1 MKEKQNQKAARPQK
15 STTDGSAM
23 PQQDTKDGGARPA
36 KSSTMSRLYQKYKD
50 TVREELKKELN
61 LKNIM
66 MVPKLEKIV
75 INSGVGEATQNIK
88 LLDKVME
95 ELAAVTG
102 QRPIIR
108 RAKKSIAAFRLRAG
122 MPVGATV
129 TLRGMRM
136 YEFMDRL
143 VSVVMPRV
151 KDFRGVS
158 PKSFDGR
165 GNYTIA
171 IKDQLVFPE
180 INYSKVE
187 KIKGMSITFVTSAQT
202 DEMGRALLRHL
213 GMPFRQ

>member
-1 MKEKQNQKAARPQK
+1 MN
-15 STTDGSAM
+15 
-23 PQQDTKDGGARPA
+23 
-36 KSSTMSRLYQKYKD
+36 RLYEKYKD
-50 TVREELKKELN
+50 SVRDELKKELN

-75 INSGVGEATQNIK
+75 VNSGVGEATQNIK

-95 ELAAVTG
+95 ELATVTG

-129 TLRGMRM
+129 TLRGIRM

-143 VSVVMPRV
+143 VSVVMPRI

-158 PKSFDGR
+158 PRSFDGR

-180 INYSKVE
+180 ISYSKVE
-187 KIKGMSITFVTSAQT
+187 KVKGMSITFVTSAQT
-202 DEMGRALLRHL
+202 DEMGRALLKHL

>member
-1 MKEKQNQKAARPQK
+1 
-15 STTDGSAM
+15 
-23 PQQDTKDGGARPA
+23 
-36 KSSTMSRLYQKYKD
+36 MSRLYQKYKD

-61 LKNIM
+61 LRNIM

-88 LLDKVME
+88 LLDKVIE
-95 ELAAVTG
+95 ELAAITG

-129 TLRGMRM
+129 TLRGIRM

-143 VSVVMPRV
+143 VSVVMPRI

-158 PKSFDGR
+158 PRSFDGR

-202 DEMGRALLRHL
+202 DEMGRALLKHL

>member
-1 MKEKQNQKAARPQK
+1 
-15 STTDGSAM
+15 
-23 PQQDTKDGGARPA
+23 
-36 KSSTMSRLYQKYKD
+36 MSRLYEKYKNTIKD
-50 TVREELKKELN
+50 ELKKELN

-88 LLDKVME
+88 LLDKVIE
-95 ELAAVTG
+95 ELATISGQHPVT
-102 QRPIIR
+102 R

-129 TLRGMRM
+129 TLRGIRM

-143 VSVVMPRV
+143 VSVVMPRI

-158 PKSFDGR
+158 PKSFDGS
-165 GNYTIA
+165 GNYTVA

-187 KIKGMSITFVTSAQT
+187 KTKGMSITFVTSAKT
-202 DEMGRALLRHL
+202 DELGRALLKHL

>member
-1 MKEKQNQKAARPQK
+1 MN
-15 STTDGSAM
+15 
-23 PQQDTKDGGARPA
+23 
-36 KSSTMSRLYQKYKD
+36 RLYEKYKD
-50 TVREELKKELN
+50 TVRDELKKELN

-75 INSGVGEATQNIK
+75 VNSGVGEATQNIK

-95 ELAAVTG
+95 ELATVTG

-143 VSVVMPRV
+143 VSVVMPRI

-158 PKSFDGR
+158 PRSFDGR

-180 INYSKVE
+180 ISYSKVE
-187 KIKGMSITFVTSAQT
+187 KVKGMSITFVTSAQT
-202 DEMGRALLRHL
+202 DEMGRALLKHL

>member
-1 MKEKQNQKAARPQK
+1 
-15 STTDGSAM
+15 
-23 PQQDTKDGGARPA
+23 
-36 KSSTMSRLYQKYKD
+36 MSRLYEKYKD
-50 TVREELKKELN
+50 TVKEELKKELN

-75 INSGVGEATQNIK
+75 VNSGVGEATQNIK

-95 ELAAVTG
+95 ELATVTG

-129 TLRGMRM
+129 TLRGIRM
-136 YEFMDRL
+136 YEFMDRMI
-143 VSVVMPRV
+143 SVVMPRI

-158 PKSFDGR
+158 PRSFDGR
-165 GNYTIA
+165 GNYTFA
-171 IKDQLVFPE
+171 ITDQLVFPE
-180 INYSKVE
+180 ISYSKVE
-187 KIKGMSITFVTSAQT
+187 KIKGMSVTFVTSAQT
-202 DEMGRALLRHL
+202 DEMGQALLKHL

>member
-1 MKEKQNQKAARPQK
+1 MN
-15 STTDGSAM
+15 
-23 PQQDTKDGGARPA
+23 
-36 KSSTMSRLYQKYKD
+36 RLYEKYKD
-50 TVREELKKELN
+50 TVKEELKKELN

-95 ELAAVTG
+95 ELATVTG

-129 TLRGMRM
+129 TLRGIRM
-136 YEFMDRL
+136 YEFMDRMI
-143 VSVVMPRV
+143 SVVMPRI

-158 PKSFDGR
+158 PRSFDGS
-165 GNYTIA
+165 GNYTFA

-180 INYSKVE
+180 ISYSKVE
-187 KIKGMSITFVTSAQT
+187 KIKGMSVTFVTSAQT
-202 DEMGRALLRHL
+202 DEMGRALLKHL

>member
-1 MKEKQNQKAARPQK
+1 MN
-15 STTDGSAM
+15 
-23 PQQDTKDGGARPA
+23 
-36 KSSTMSRLYQKYKD
+36 RLYEKYKD

-75 INSGVGEATQNIK
+75 VNSGVGEATQNIK

-95 ELAAVTG
+95 ELSAITG

-143 VSVVMPRV
+143 VSVVMPRI

-158 PKSFDGR
+158 PRSFDGR

-187 KIKGMSITFVTSAQT
+187 KIKGMSITFVTSAHT
-202 DEMGRALLRHL
+202 DEMGRALLKHL